1 METIGDRVRRT
12 REGKGIARG
21 DLARAVGLSYT
32 GLSDLESGKAK
43 TTTKLHRLAT
53 ELGVAVEWLET
64 GKGSSAPRQ
73 AAPEQVSRSVRLD
86 AEIVAATH
94 VALAEMYEKNGR
106 KYHMEDV
113 ARFVLVYEKLAL
125 RKAGVTEAEL
135 FGAGLSETVTPQ
147 GATSERVVGVPSKGT
162 HKGVVARRVR
172 HKA

>member
-64 GKGSSAPRQ
+64 GKGSPTPRQ

-86 AEIVAATH
+86 PEIVRDVAEI
-94 VALAEMYEKNGR
+94 LQKLYKDELKR
-106 KYHMEDV
+106 D
-113 ARFVLVYEKLAL
+113 FVITDEPEVFVDLYQRTVE
-125 RKAGVTEAEL
+125 RGSTDGSL
-135 FGAGLSETVTPQ
+135 FWLGTRVRQ
-147 GATSERVVGVPSKGT
+147 GAAQGAEGEQSKKVDDRGHRKRNAGPSK
-162 HKGVVARRVR
+162 A
-172 HKA
+172 